1 MLGSTWSEAFQRGGQ
16 VNHGL
21 QLFRKRRG
29 FAHHRLSHLSSA
41 LALNVMTDEFT
52 ERPLPGVNQE
62 LRQFH

>member
-1 MLGSTWSEAFQRGGQ
+1 MLGCGFGRSYQGGGQ